1 MTVAARLEKVIPASP
16 ERVFRA
22 WLEPELLR
30 QWLAPDGLE
39 VDRLEIEGRVG
50 GRLRVWHTDSQVDV
64 GGFDVEILELIP
76 DQRLVFRWGFVG
88 PARDHG
94 PRYDSLLTVTLREA
108 PGGATLL
115 TLVHERLEALA
126 AAMPEVAANVSVG
139 WEGALRKLGVLLGK
153 VKS

>member
-1 MTVAARLEKVIPASP
+1 MSVVVRLEILIPASP
-16 ERVFRA
+16 RRVYRA

-30 QWLAPDGLE
+30 QWLAPEGLQ
-39 VDRLEIEGRVG
+39 VDRLEIEPRVG

-76 DQRLVFRWGFVG
+76 EKRLVFRWGFVW
-88 PARDHG
+88 PARDRG
-94 PRYDSLLTVTLREA
+94 PRYDSLLTITLREA
-108 PGGATLL
+108 PGGATWL

-126 AAMPEVAANVSVG
+126 AAMPEVAASARVG
-139 WEGALRKLGVLLGK
+139 WEGALRKLSVLLSE